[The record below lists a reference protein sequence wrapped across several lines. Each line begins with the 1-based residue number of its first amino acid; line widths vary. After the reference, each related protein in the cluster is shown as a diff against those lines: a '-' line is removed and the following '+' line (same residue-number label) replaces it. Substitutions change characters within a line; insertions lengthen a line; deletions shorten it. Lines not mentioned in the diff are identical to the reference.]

1 MSFKHGVVAFIKW
14 HHFFLNNKTPLQ
26 IKSSTMKKLLFALAT
41 VFLVNMSV
49 YSQEPVKPGPPGFD
63 VLRDSIA
70 HGKIDT
76 LTYKSKSVDTL
87 RRTLIYT
94 PPGYSKKNKYP
105 VLYLLHGIGGDEKE
119 WLNGGKPQVIL
130 DNLYAQGKIE
140 PMIVVMPNG
149 RAMKN
154 DRATGNIMAPD
165 KVQAFADFEKD
176 LLNDLIPFIEKKY
189 ASMAWHYRNVEAE
202 FAELRINE
210 LKDDLHE
217 IMKSNTNL
225 QVLEG
230 NKVIEIKS
238 VLYNKG
244 TVAATL
250 IQQNHFDF
258 IMAIGDDKTDED
270 LFNAMPEDAFTIK
283 VGSGLSFAKYNLK
296 KQKDLYDLFQNLTES

>member
-1 MSFKHGVVAFIKW
+1 
-14 HHFFLNNKTPLQ
+14 
-26 IKSSTMKKLLFALAT
+26 MKKLLFALAN
-41 VFLVNMSV
+41 VLLVNISV
-49 YSQEPVKPGPPGFD
+49 YSQEPVKPGQPGFD

-76 LTYKSKSVDTL
+76 ITYKSKTVDTL

-154 DRATGNIMAPD
+154 DRAGGNIMASD
-165 KVQAFADFEKD
+165 KVQAFATFEKD

-189 ASMAWHYRNVEAE
+189 
-202 FAELRINE
+202 
-210 LKDDLHE
+210 
-217 IMKSNTNL
+217 
-225 QVLEG
+225 
-230 NKVIEIKS
+230 S
-238 VLYNKG
+238 VF
-244 TVAATL
+244 TDRE
-250 IQQNHFDF
+250 HR
-258 IMAIGDDKTDED
+258 AI
-270 LFNAMPEDAFTIK
+270 A
-283 VGSGLSFAKYNLK
+283 GLSMGGGQSLNFGLGNLDKFAWIGGFSSAPNTKPPARISSRSRSSKRKN
-296 KQKDLYDLFQNLTES
+296 